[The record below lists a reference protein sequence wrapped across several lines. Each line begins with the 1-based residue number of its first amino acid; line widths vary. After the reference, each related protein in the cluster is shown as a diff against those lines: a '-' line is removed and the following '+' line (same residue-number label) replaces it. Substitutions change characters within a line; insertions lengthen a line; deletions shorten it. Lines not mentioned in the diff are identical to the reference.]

1 MKQAPEQAPRLVR
14 WALGFCPTTFR
25 DDHRDEIF
33 ADAVDRLEG
42 TRGTA
47 RLRLQLSMA
56 TDLLGAAYRLRRRPE
71 TTLRPIFKGRAE
83 AGLIAGTVDGL
94 RVDLRAAVRGLLRT
108 PGHSLTIVF
117 TLALALGLAID
128 VFGVFHGVL
137 LQPLRWDAPEE
148 LVFVTAA
155 YEARG
160 VERTGTSGGDFHD
173 VRERVPSFED
183 VAALTLRRQNL
194 TGLDSPA
201 AQVYVGWASG
211 NLFEML
217 GVKACHGRVF
227 RDGEAPE
234 VVLISSELW
243 QERFGS
249 DPSVLGQK
257 LELDGW
263 PYSIAGVLPMG
274 FRLELPGRSGRADVW
289 RLPDD
294 RWANGDL
301 WARDARNVGILLMLG
316 RLRDGATLSDAQ
328 QQLGALSVDLRQEVA
343 EYDETGWTLQAEP
356 LHETLVEPARPL
368 LTLLLGSAAFVL
380 AIACA
385 NVMHLVLVRAQGRAA
400 ELGMRLALGAPR
412 LRLVRLLLLE
422 CLLLAGSAGALG
434 FGFALAGQR
443 VLTALRPEGL
453 PRFDEIALGSPTLL
467 FAVCAVVASTLLFG
481 LWPAARA
488 AGADLSKWMRGW
500 RTEGRSGGVGPWLVS
515 TEVALSLILLA
526 GAGLLLQ
533 SLLRLQDVDPG
544 YAVDDIYTFSVS
556 LPSTRY
562 DFREG
567 ETGVFLERLED
578 EITALPGVV
587 GAAPIWPGPLAQSRW
602 GGDLDTP
609 DGTTS
614 RAEYS
619 IASNAFF
626 ELMGIP
632 VLDGRLF
639 ASADERG
646 TVVVSR
652 SLAETMWPGRS
663 AIGRTIEAAPWG
675 PVEDFEIVGVVDNAQ
690 MNDLRHAP
698 MHRAYF
704 DPCHWSWADWEIHWI
719 AKTVQPDASAAE
731 AALVPALRDRVAAVD
746 SLVPLADPRPLRH
759 LADDQ
764 MSLQRF
770 ALVLV
775 GVFACVAAVL
785 SAVGLYGVVAYSVSR
800 RRREMGIRMALGSAR
815 ADIVALVVR
824 HGGRWIA
831 AGLVVGLGGA
841 ILLSRSMESLLFEV
855 GARDPR
861 TLIAVSAVV
870 ASIGL
875 VACLVPALR
884 ASRVDPAKV
893 LRAE

>member
-1 MKQAPEQAPRLVR
+1 MTRPRRAPRLVR
-14 WALGFCPTTFR
+14 WALFACPEAFR
-25 DDHRDEIF
+25 DAHRDEIL
-33 ADAVDRLEG
+33 ADAEDRLDAV
-42 TRGTA
+42 RGLA
-47 RLRLQLSMA
+47 WLRLQISLA
-56 TDLLGAAYRLRRRPE
+56 LDLVGAAYRLRRRPE
-71 TTLRPIFKGRAE
+71 VVRPIFSDRSE
-83 AGLIAGTVDGL
+83 AGLVAGTLDGL

-137 LQPLRWDAPEE
+137 LQPLKWDDPEE
-148 LVFVTAA
+148 LVYVTAA
-155 YEARG
+155 LENRG

-173 VRERVPSFED
+173 VRHGVSAFDD

-194 TGLDSPA
+194 TGLDGPA
-201 AQVYVGWASG
+201 SQVYVGWASG
-211 NLFEML
+211 NLFELL
-217 GVKACHGRVF
+217 GVEARHGRVF
-227 RDGEAPE
+227 RDGEDPE
-234 VVLISSELW
+234 VVLVSSEFW
-243 QERFGS
+243 QERFGA
-249 DPSVLGQK
+249 DPDVLGRK
-257 LELDGW
+257 VELDGW
-263 PYSIAGVLPMG
+263 PYTIAGVLPAG
-274 FRLELPGRSGRADVW
+274 FRLELPGRGGRADFW

-301 WARDARNVGILLMLG
+301 WDRHARNAGILLMVG
-316 RLRDGATLSDAQ
+316 RLRDGASLTDAT
-328 QQLGALSVDLRQEVA
+328 QQLGTLSTDLRSQVA
-343 EYDETGWTLQAEP
+343 EYEEMGWTLQAEP
-356 LHETLVEPARPL
+356 LHETLVAPARPL

-434 FGFALAGQR
+434 FGFALLGQR
-443 VLTALRPEGL
+443 LLTALRPEGL
-453 PRFDEIALGSPTLL
+453 PRFDEISLGSPTLL
-467 FAVCAVVASTLLFG
+467 FAICAVVASTLLFG

-488 AGADLSKWMRGW
+488 AGADLSKWIRGW
-500 RTEGRSGGVGPWLVS
+500 RSEGRSGGVGPWLVS

-544 YAVDDIYTFSVS
+544 YAVDDIYTFSIS

-562 DFREG
+562 DFRQG
-567 ETGVFLERLED
+567 DTGIFLERLED

-609 DGTTS
+609 DGTTG

-626 ELMGIP
+626 ELMGIST
-632 VLDGRLF
+632 LDGRLF
-639 ASADERG
+639 ATADKRG

-652 SLAETMWPGRS
+652 SLADTMWPGRS
-663 AIGRTIEAAPWG
+663 AIGQTMKATPWG
-675 PVEDFEIVGVVDNAQ
+675 PVAEFEVVGVVNDAQ
-690 MNDLRHAP
+690 LSDLRQAP

-704 DPCHWSWADWEIHWI
+704 DPRNWSWADWEIHWI
-719 AKTVQPDASAAE
+719 AKTAAPDAASAE
-731 AALVPALRDRVAAVD
+731 GALVPALRDRVAALD

-815 ADIVALVVR
+815 SGIVGLIVR

-831 AGLVVGLGGA
+831 VGLVAGLGGA
-841 ILLSRSMESLLFEV
+841 VVLSRSLESLLFEV
-855 GARDPR
+855 EARDPR
-861 TLIAVSAVV
+861 TLIAVSVVV